1 MTEIFSILLK
11 LNHIAGMWLVSKCKK
26 LLAVALASN
35 NIPPNNN
42 KKKKRTLRHTR
53 SLCPALVVLQS
64 EKQRIYEKE
73 NPETDSREKKSGRR
87 VQPGAH

>member
-1 MTEIFSILLK
+1 MRGGNVTEIFGILLK

-42 KKKKRTLRHTR
+42 NKKKNAPCATHDPFARL
-53 SLCPALVVLQS
+53 L
-64 EKQRIYEKE
+64 
-73 NPETDSREKKSGRR
+73 
-87 VQPGAH
+87 